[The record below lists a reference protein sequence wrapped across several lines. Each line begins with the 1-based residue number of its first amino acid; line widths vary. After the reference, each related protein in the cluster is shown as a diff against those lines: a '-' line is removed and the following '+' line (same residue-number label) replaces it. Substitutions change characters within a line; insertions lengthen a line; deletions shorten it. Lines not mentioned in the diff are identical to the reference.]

1 MRLRYV
7 RYLTQCVILLDVTG
21 FTFIALAELS
31 IHDAMRHFSNYNILV
46 YFNCYVC
53 RLLLLL
59 PDISNSM
66 NSIFLAGSQHCI
78 EFYEFDLSAIPNT
91 IPPFMPMPWYV
102 DLLVDPGLCAYGG
115 KKKNLRKIQTFERKR
130 GSVLYNL
137 LPVGS
142 GST

>member
-1 MRLRYV
+1 MYTCHSFAIFYFVTISFYSSHPFIGCRSRILLNLRLRYV

-31 IHDAMRHFSNYNILV
+31 IHDAMRRFSNYNILV

-66 NSIFLAGSQHCI
+66 NSICLAGSQHCI
-78 EFYEFDLSAIPNT
+78 EFYEFDLSAIPNSFC
-91 IPPFMPMPWYV
+91 IG
-102 DLLVDPGLCAYGG
+102 LVLW
-115 KKKNLRKIQTFERKR
+115 T
-130 GSVLYNL
+130 S
-137 LPVGS
+137 
-142 GST
+142 